1 MRKAE
6 DQIRCF
12 MWNRSKRTYTTG
24 VLGGFTGTRGLVP
37 IGKVIFLDLGVACDT
52 VERYQLRLEPCS
64 LIPFRCGHYSLTE
77 SEPEFMLY
85 TLFCRRSM
93 WLEERAL
100 RVMREVYEVVE

>member
-52 VERYQLRLEPCS
+52 VERKASQSSCC
-64 LIPFRCGHYSLTE
+64 IRC
-77 SEPEFMLY
+77 F
-85 TLFCRRSM
+85 
-93 WLEERAL
+93 
-100 RVMREVYEVVE
+100 VEGVCG